1 MRWKTARRS
10 RNVEDRRGRRG
21 GGGFRFPFPMPGA
34 GGGRRGGG
42 LGIGGGTLLLLA
54 VGFVL
59 LGGDPM
65 SLLRMFTG
73 GGGGPVVVGQP
84 APQTRHIPRSTPSGG
99 STTSKADDEQAQ
111 FVSAILASTED
122 VWTSVFKKYGA
133 TYTPPKLVMFTDYVQ
148 SACGMTSAAA
158 GPFYCPGD
166 HKVYIDLSFYR
177 QLAAMGGSGD
187 FARAYVLGHEVGHH
201 IQNLAGT
208 SDKVRRLQMRASKK
222 TANALSVLMELQ
234 ADCYAGIW
242 AHYANEQQ
250 KMLEPGDVEEGL
262 RAAKSI
268 GDDAIM
274 RNAGA
279 RVRPDAFT
287 HGTSAQRMEWLKRGL
302 ATGKLEACDTF
313 SKAGV
318 KL

>member
-1 MRWKTARRS
+1 MRWKTSRRS
-10 RNVEDRRGRRG
+10 KNVEDRRGRRG
-21 GGGFRFPFPMPGA
+21 GGGFRFPFPM
-34 GGGRRGGG
+34 GGGRGSG

-54 VGFVL
+54 LGFVL
-59 LGGDPM
+59 LGGDPL

-73 GGGGPVVVGQP
+73 GGPVVIGPSAPHTRQIPQP
-84 APQTRHIPRSTPSGG
+84 VPRSTPAGG
-99 STTSKADDEQAQ
+99 APGSKAGDEQAE
-111 FVSAILASTED
+111 FVSAVLASTED
-122 VWTSVFKKYGA
+122 VWSSIFKKYGA
-133 TYTPPKLVMFTDYVQ
+133 VYTPPKLVMFTGYVQ

-177 QLAAMGGSGD
+177 QLQAMGGSGD

-208 SDKVRRLQMRASKK
+208 SDKVRRKQMMASKA

-242 AHYANEQQ
+242 AHYANQQQ
-250 KMLEPGDVEEGL
+250 KMLEPGDIEEGL

-287 HGTSAQRMEWLKRGL
+287 HGSSKQRMEWLKRGL
-302 ATGKLEACDTF
+302 ATGALESCDTF
-313 SKAGV
+313 TKAGV

>member
-1 MRWKTARRS
+1 
-10 RNVEDRRGRRG
+10 
-21 GGGFRFPFPMPGA
+21 
-34 GGGRRGGG
+34 
-42 LGIGGGTLLLLA
+42 
-54 VGFVL
+54 
-59 LGGDPM
+59 M

-73 GGGGPVVVGQP
+73 GGPVVIGHS
-84 APQTRHIPRSTPSGG
+84 APQPRPIPQQIPG
-99 STTSKADDEQAQ
+99 STSAGGASDSKANDEQAE
-111 FVSAILASTED
+111 FVSAVLASTED
-122 VWTSVFKKYGA
+122 VWSSIFKKYGA
-133 TYTPPKLVMFTDYVQ
+133 TYAAPKLVMFTDYVQ

-187 FARAYVLGHEVGHH
+187 FARAYVLGHEIGHH

-208 SDKVRRLQMRASKK
+208 SDKVRNLQMRSSKK

-242 AHYANEQQ
+242 AHYANQQQ
-250 KMLEPGDVEEGL
+250 KMLEPGDIEEGL
-262 RAAKSI
+262 QAAKSI

-287 HGTSAQRMEWLKRGL
+287 HGSSKQRMQWLKRGL
-302 ATGKLEACDTF
+302 ATGALESCDTF
-313 SKAGV
+313 TKAGL